1 MVTPEIVRDA
11 LKDVQDP
18 ELMMGILDLGLVY
31 DVACEG
37 PQGSDVT
44 VTMTLTSPMCPVGP
58 MFKQAVQSKVEAIEG
73 VTTSNVEI
81 TFSPPWDPRTMASED
96 VKLALGIW

>member
-1 MVTPEIVRDA
+1 MVTAEVVREA
-11 LKDVQDP
+11 LKDVEDP

-31 DVACEG
+31 DVECEG
-37 PQGSDVT
+37 PNGEDVT

-58 MFKQAVQSKVEAIEG
+58 MFKQAVQSKVESVEG
-73 VTTSNVEI
+73 VKNATVDI
-81 TFSPPWDPRTMASED
+81 TFNPPWDPRTMASED